1 MARKAFYCVLL
12 LVVLGIGFIVGHLP
26 GSLTARAARV
36 PLYYVDSMHPTYRSS
51 KPGKAP
57 DCGMDLTPVYPED
70 LDKRVGTAARS
81 GSRVLHIDPATQQLY
96 GIRLAKVQ
104 AASGRDILHMFGKVA
119 ADETRIYRINFGT
132 DGYVKETHADAVGD
146 KVKKD
151 QHLATVYSPE
161 FLSVVGGYLSAN
173 ERTQGA
179 GSGGSMKENSA
190 PTQNAAG
197 AQARADRLRNL
208 GMSDSQINELST
220 TRKIPEDVYIVSPT
234 DGFIV
239 ARNISPG
246 LRFERHTDLYT
257 IADLGRIW
265 VLTQVS
271 GKEAQE
277 LHPGTMAKVSLP
289 DTGETFNARVST
301 ALPEIDPISHTLT
314 LRLEAE
320 NSGFRLRPNMY
331 VNVELPVSR
340 SSRLTVPSDAVL
352 DAGLSKRVFVQTTE
366 GYFEP
371 REVETGWRLGDRVQ
385 VVNGLMEGE
394 TVASAGT
401 FLIDSES
408 KIQPSPNDAL
418 RVSLAPEEQLSS
430 KASRGAIKP

>member
-1 MARKAFYCVLL
+1 MTRKALYCLL
-12 LVVLGIGFIVGHLP
+12 LVVILGLGFAIGHLS
-26 GSLTARAARV
+26 GTVTARAGHL
-36 PLYYVDSMHPTYRSS
+36 PLYYVDSMHPAYRSDM
-51 KPGKAP
+51 PGKAP

-70 LDKRVGTAARS
+70 LGKSLDTTAS
-81 GSRVLHIDPATQQLY
+81 SSSKILHIDTATQQRY
-96 GIRLAKVQ
+96 GIKLAKVQ
-104 AASGRDILHMFGKVA
+104 AASGRDTLRLFGKVA
-119 ADETRIYRINFGT
+119 ADETRVYRINFGT
-132 DGYVKETHADAVGD
+132 DGYVKETHGDAVGD
-146 KVKKD
+146 RVKKD

-173 ERTQGA
+173 ERSPTGA
-179 GSGGSMKENSA
+179 MSTAKDNVA

-208 GMSDSQINELST
+208 GMSDSQISELST
-220 TRKIPEDVYIVSPT
+220 TRKIPEDVYVVSPT
-234 DGFIV
+234 DGFII

-257 IADLGRIW
+257 VADLERIW
-265 VLTQVS
+265 ILTQVS

-277 LHPGTMAKVSLP
+277 LHPGAMAKVTLP
-289 DTGETFNARVST
+289 DTGETFKARVSDV
-301 ALPEIDPISHTLT
+301 LPEVDVISHTLT

-320 NSGFRLRPNMY
+320 NPGFRLRPNMY

-340 SSRLTVPSDAVL
+340 SSSVAVPSEAIL
-352 DAGLSKRVFVQTTE
+352 DAGLSKRVFVETSE
-366 GYFEP
+366 GYFEA

-385 VVNGLMEGE
+385 IIHGLREGE

-408 KIQPSPNDAL
+408 KIQ
-418 RVSLAPEEQLSS
+418 LSS
-430 KASRGAIKP
+430 NPDWHGKSTPQISSNASYGAIKP